1 MEEKTTETQ
10 LAIIGG
16 GIVGTAIARELSKYK
31 VDTCLLE
38 KEPSVGWGITKG
50 SMSLVH
56 GGIAYLSSRIVKRTE
71 SDLSLE
77 AFLSQPLNIKERL
90 GETGR
95 KMYFELAPLVNAT
108 ITRPGRVMVAVDQE
122 QLEAYKVM
130 RKIAEANG
138 VEGIV
143 ILDRDGLREK
153 EPLINPKF
161 VGGIYDPSEAAIFPP
176 EWVTAFA
183 ENARDNGVHILLD
196 TEVQAIRE
204 GKGYYT
210 IETNNGVI
218 KAEFVVNAAGL
229 FADEIAEKIEKR
241 DFSMF
246 FFKCQMLILENE
258 GYIDHVVARL
268 PEPGRPR
275 MLIPTTHGDILVAHS
290 WDATTNKYD
299 LGTTNEGLD
308 LISHIAPDLIPEM
321 SGIQQR
327 NVKASFAGFVAFNDK
342 RFPDYLVEFP
352 KRRFLNIAI
361 SAPGLGPAPA
371 LAQEVV
377 KMLSDE
383 GLELV
388 EKSDFNLYRF
398 TEPRFIELPAEEKD
412 KRIRG
417 NPRYGHIICRCE
429 HVSEQEVVEAVR
441 AGARTLDD
449 VKFRTRAG
457 MGRCQGGFCTS
468 RVLQIMA
475 RELSVS
481 PLELTKRGGSSYVL
495 KCETKELN
503 KEKEY
508 AY

>member
-1 MEEKTTETQ
+1 MKKRTVETQ
-10 LAIIGG
+10 VAIIGG
-16 GIVGTAIARELSKYK
+16 GIAGTAIARELSKYK
-31 VDTCLLE
+31 VDICLLE
-38 KEPSVGWGITKG
+38 KESNVGWGITKG
-50 SMSLVH
+50 SMALIH
-56 GGIAYLSSRIVKRTE
+56 GGIAYLSSRIIKRME

-95 KMYFELAPLVNAT
+95 KMYFELASLLNAT
-108 ITRPGRVMVAVDQE
+108 ITRPGRVMVAADRE
-122 QLEAYKVM
+122 QLEMYKVI
-130 RKIAEANG
+130 KAVAEANG
-138 VEGIV
+138 VKDVV
-143 ILDRDGLREK
+143 ILDRDGLLEK

-183 ENARDNGVHILLD
+183 ENAKDNGVHILLD
-196 TEVQAIRE
+196 TEVKAIE
-204 GKGYYT
+204 ECKGYYF
-210 IETNNGVI
+210 IKTNNGSI

-229 FADEIAEKIEKR
+229 FADEIAGMIGKP

-246 FFKCQMLILENE
+246 FYKCQMLVLENK
-258 GYIDHVVARL
+258 GYIRHVVARL

-275 MLIPTTHGDILVAHS
+275 MLIPTTHGDLLVVHTM
-290 WDATTNKYD
+290 DPCTDKYD
-299 LGTTNEGLD
+299 LGTTKEGLD
-308 LISHIAPDLIPEM
+308 LVSTYPLDLIPNI
-321 SGIQQR
+321 SPRKDI
-327 NVKASFAGFVAFNDK
+327 KASFAGFLAFNTK
-342 RFPDYLVEFP
+342 KLPDYLLEFP
-352 KRRFLNIAI
+352 KERFLNVALA
-361 SAPGLGPAPA
+361 APGLGPAPA
-371 LAQEVV
+371 LAREVMR
-377 KMLSDE
+377 MLADE

-388 EKSDFNLYRF
+388 EKSDFNPYRF
-398 TEPRFIELPAEEKD
+398 TEPRFIELPTEEKNE
-412 KRIRG
+412 KIRE

-429 HVSEQEVVEAVR
+429 HVSEQEVAEAIR
-441 AGARTLDD
+441 AGARTLDG

-475 RELSVS
+475 RELNVS
-481 PLELTKRGGSSYVL
+481 PLELTKKGGSSYIL